1 MRTVFILFLLAF
13 ACTIKAQEKCPQIN
27 LYKTNFL
34 GNGTDNPGMHFPLNF
49 IIKTDSLII
58 SIDTAGKNQFA
69 AFRVLDKECNWN
81 EDFSEGR
88 STYKLML
95 GDLKGNRYPSLNIIR
110 SKKQPV
116 YIELVYENSEKRIF
130 TQ

>member
-13 ACTIKAQEKCPQIN
+13 TCTIKAQEKCPPTN

-34 GNGTDNPGMHFPLNF
+34 GNGTGTGMRFPLNF

-58 SIDTAGKNQFA
+58 GIDTAGRNQFA
-69 AFRVLDKECNWN
+69 AFRILNQNCEWN
-81 EDFSEGR
+81 EDFSEGK
-88 STYKLML
+88 SVYKLMI
-95 GDLKGNRYPSLNIIR
+95 GDLRGNKYPTLSINS
-110 SKKQPV
+110 SKKQPL
-116 YIELVYENSEKRIF
+116 YIELLYENSEKGVF